1 MSTELIN
8 KHYPYRGPL
17 GEVVRHG
24 KIFFA
29 SKDSFPVGTYN
40 SFDEAMASLAWKARA
55 RASSQE

>member
-1 MSTELIN
+1 MSSTEVLN

-55 RASSQE
+55 KA

>member
-1 MSTELIN
+1 MSIEVIN

-40 SFDEAMASLAWKARA
+40 TYEEALESFVWKGRA
-55 RASSQE
+55 KPL